1 MAPQELDTEAKNMSA
16 PEDKALVY
24 LYRRKYFPTDEV
36 SLIVK
41 LDGEYAGS
49 MIGGTYLMW
58 LLTPGMHDLAS
69 VGTNTSTL
77 AIDARPGETYYI
89 WLETKWGPQLGWAT
103 RLGLG
108 EVIPHSE
115 LLLVTEE
122 TGRERVMESRLLEGR
137 DFYRSEPP

>member
-1 MAPQELDTEAKNMSA
+1 MSA

-36 SLIVK
+36 SLSVK
-41 LDGEYAGS
+41 LDGENAGS

-58 LLTPGMHDLAS
+58 LLTPGMHNLVS

-89 WLETKWGPQLGWAT
+89 WLETKWPQFLGWNT

-108 EVIPHSE
+108 EVIPYCE
-115 LLLVTEE
+115 LLLVTKK
-122 TGRERVMESRLLEGR
+122 TGRERVIESRLLEGR
-137 DFYRSEPP
+137 DFYGSEPP